1 MWLCSSAGAEGS
13 GLDEDTL
20 SRLVE
25 VLSVGDVPWR
35 KLAEKLGMMTL
46 THLYQD
52 SPTPCQ
58 NLLQHYQVLPQE
70 TNQSIKGLMIIACT
84 DELLIGTFVSLL
96 ISLMFKNF
104 TDH

>member
-1 MWLCSSAGAEGS
+1 MAKSSAVVADSAGAEPS

-46 THLYQD
+46 THLYVD
-52 SPTPCQ
+52 SGTPCHH
-58 NLLQHYQVLPQE
+58 LLQHYKVTPPP
-70 TNQSIKGLMIIACT
+70 APPVP
-84 DELLIGTFVSLL
+84 LIT
-96 ISLMFKNF
+96 
-104 TDH
+104 